1 MLRYNRVTSVLHCE
15 CVAGSSI
22 MWIYLQN
29 LQPVGP
35 ATDSTE
41 SAESRE
47 TTGYLQSEVDGC
59 AERIVDL
66 VVDDPHMSS
75 PEILRQLKQGGPCSS
90 ERSVAHLFGCPSMFR
105 KTCRRLEVFRWALV
119 ARRLDLLPFP
129 MDLQRRVRGG

>member
-47 TTGYLQSEVDGC
+47 TTGYLQSEVDGY
-59 AERIVDL
+59 AERIADSI
-66 VVDDPHMSS
+66 VDDPHMSS
-75 PEILRQLKQGGPCSS
+75 PEILRQLKQGGP
-90 ERSVAHLFGCPSMFR
+90 
-105 KTCRRLEVFRWALV
+105 
-119 ARRLDLLPFP
+119 
-129 MDLQRRVRGG
+129 